1 MTNGTWTHVAGAINV
16 ATTTITM
23 WLDGSVAD
31 TKSDSLLTNILMHS
45 YDLHLGA
52 KFDDTAQG
60 SFDGYIDEV
69 RISKIARTSDWI
81 ETTVVNQQAATP
93 GGGGYLDPIGIECP
107 TDWIAVPG
115 NTTYGTTD
123 FCVMKYE
130 ARLEYDGS
138 IVPDGNVNNDAQYD
152 WAVQYGGPTDGLFR
166 AVSAA
171 EGQPWV
177 YIRRGENG
185 AATGAGAIE
194 ACQALGAGYDLLTN
208 AEWQTIARD
217 IEAQQSGPTNNWVVD
232 GSSDTTLNS
241 GHTDNSPAQS
251 CDSGRELVDTDC
263 LDSGGESDPSELRT
277 HHLSNGELIW
287 DVAGNAWE
295 WVKAPVSVAK

>member
-123 FCVMKYE
+123 FCGTEVPPKGFFE
-130 ARLEYDGS
+130 RSARLKANPGS
-138 IVPDGNVNNDAQYD
+138 TSAEAKTAPPRVPG
-152 WAVQYGGPTDGLFR
+152 R
-166 AVSAA
+166 S
-171 EGQPWV
+171 
-177 YIRRGENG
+177 R
-185 AATGAGAIE
+185 
-194 ACQALGAGYDLLTN
+194 
-208 AEWQTIARD
+208 
-217 IEAQQSGPTNNWVVD
+217 
-232 GSSDTTLNS
+232 
-241 GHTDNSPAQS
+241 PAK
-251 CDSGRELVDTDC
+251 
-263 LDSGGESDPSELRT
+263 PSEQGMT
-277 HHLSNGELIW
+277 C
-287 DVAGNAWE
+287 
-295 WVKAPVSVAK
+295 